1 MGMIP
6 KYSELQKLTDAEIIE
21 RYDKEAQHT
30 VVGTGFYLDELIRRS
45 MQRQTA
51 RMLEFT
57 KQIRTWTLVMVVV
70 TVVNAGLVLATV
82 MK

>member
-1 MGMIP
+1 
-6 KYSELQKLTDAEIIE
+6 
-21 RYDKEAQHT
+21 
-30 VVGTGFYLDELIRRS
+30 

>member
-30 VVGTGFYLDELIRRS
+30 VVGTGF
-45 MQRQTA
+45 
-51 RMLEFT
+51 
-57 KQIRTWTLVMVVV
+57 
-70 TVVNAGLVLATV
+70 
-82 MK
+82 